1 MIENYLETYALYM
14 ILCQNRDKLKKYL
27 EKLNI
32 EDKIHYDKP
41 LHLQKA
47 SRIFGYKKGLFPNA
61 EKQSKQLLTI
71 PIHQFLKRYH
81 NFKKLKFKAFVII
94 YYFHNIII
102 HNT

>member
-1 MIENYLETYALYM
+1 M

-32 EDKIHYDKP
+32 EVKIHYDKP

-47 SRIFGYKKGLFPNA
+47 SRIFGYKRGVFPNA

-71 PIHQFLKRYH
+71 PIHQFLKRKQLDFIFNSIK
-81 NFKKLKFKAFVII
+81 NFYII
-94 YYFHNIII
+94 K
-102 HNT
+102 